1 MKIIDNIPIGEARK
15 LFEEGVKSTQ
25 DPRIALLKRKAWE
38 NKDYEPTE
46 EELSFIKEW
55 IGKPEIYLNEE
66 QLQRIYDFPPG
77 SIWDFFLD
85 VLGIKKVPT
94 NEERIEM
101 GFETYISL
109 YNFSSEQVEVLR
121 RIKNVFA
128 ANISSHG
135 KIDIEAIFANPIYS
149 RLIGQFD
156 EVNEKFEG
164 HLKEVVAEMERSFRF
179 AA

>member
-1 MKIIDNIPIGEARK
+1 
-15 LFEEGVKSTQ
+15 VKSTQ

-38 NKDYEPTE
+38 DKDYEPTE
-46 EELSFIKEW
+46 EELAFIKEW
-55 IGKPEIYLNEE
+55 INKPEIYLNEE

-85 VLGIKKVPT
+85 VLGVKKIPT

-101 GFETYISL
+101 GFESYISL
-109 YNFSSEQVEVLR
+109 YNFTQGQVEALR
-121 RIKNVFA
+121 KIKNVFA

-135 KIDIEAIFANPIYS
+135 KIDLAAIFANPIYS

-156 EVNEKFEG
+156 EINQKFEG
-164 HLKEVVAEMERSFRF
+164 QLKVVVAEMERSFRF